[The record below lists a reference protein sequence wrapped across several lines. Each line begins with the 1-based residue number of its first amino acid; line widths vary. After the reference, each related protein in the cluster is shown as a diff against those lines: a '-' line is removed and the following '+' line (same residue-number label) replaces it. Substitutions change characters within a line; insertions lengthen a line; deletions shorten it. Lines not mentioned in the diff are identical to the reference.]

1 MTIGSGGGIYCR
13 GVGGASV
20 TGSPYNSGAGGSS
33 GGGTM
38 IVGYGG
44 TLSNSG
50 TIDCNG
56 GFISVADNSDRG
68 PSGGDDYVLAATG
81 GNGSVQLINLN
92 A

>member
-1 MTIGSGGGIYCR
+1 
-13 GVGGASV
+13 
-20 TGSPYNSGAGGSS
+20 
-33 GGGTM
+33 M
-38 IVGYGG
+38 IWFFVILLILY
-44 TLSNSG
+44 
-50 TIDCNG
+50 G